1 MNIIVI
7 MEVEMKEANG
17 LFALD
22 IVIDHLTP
30 CLIKIETGEVCET
43 EVSKVTANDVS
54 LVQLE
59 DWNFDWQSLYQKHNI
74 QLLKLTVEGSS
85 IIEGLI
91 AFEKMEGYVEIHLV
105 ESAPTNVGSRIYSGV
120 GAHLFAIACKKSIDY
135 GFEGYVA
142 FNAKTNLIEHYMKV
156 LNAESI
162 NARGRM
168 VIDEQAALQLTK
180 VYFQEGDVWNE

>member
-1 MNIIVI
+1 
-7 MEVEMKEANG
+7 MKEANG

-43 EVSKVTANDVS
+43 EVSKVTAKDVS